1 MNRKA
6 LILASGKG
14 QRMLPLTR
22 DIPKP
27 LLKVGNVTLLEDK
40 IINLLNQELRISQL
54 IRLI

>member
-40 IINLLNQELRISQL
+40 IINLLNQELQISQL